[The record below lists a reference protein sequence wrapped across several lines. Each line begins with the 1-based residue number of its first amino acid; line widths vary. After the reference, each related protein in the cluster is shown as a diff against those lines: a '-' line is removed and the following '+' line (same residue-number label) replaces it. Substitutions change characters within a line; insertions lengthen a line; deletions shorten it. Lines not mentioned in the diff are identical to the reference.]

1 MIKANYPTDKF
12 QDIQTPFYY
21 YDLDVLR
28 TTLDEVNLQSKKSDF
43 HVHYAMKANVNESV
57 LAVIKDAGL
66 GADCVSGGEVEAA
79 IKAGIA
85 PSKVVFAGVGKAD
98 WEINLGLDNDIFCF
112 NVESIP
118 ELEVINELAAAKG
131 KVAKVALRINP
142 NVSANTHHYITTGL
156 SENKFGINMSELDK
170 VVDLFP
176 TLANVQLIGIHFH
189 IGSQITDMTSFQG
202 LCVRVNEIQDY
213 FVARNISLQHINV
226 GGGLGINYEHPN
238 HFPIPD
244 FEAYF
249 KIFRDHLVLR
259 PNQTLHF
266 ELGRAVVAQCGSLIS
281 KVLYIKEGTSK
292 KFAILD
298 AGFTDLIRP
307 ALYQAYHLIENLSSD
322 APVEA
327 YDIVGPIC
335 ESSDTFAKEFGL
347 NQTKRGDII
356 AIRSAGAYGEIMASQ
371 YNLRKL
377 PKGYTS
383 DQLK

>member
-57 LAVIKDAGL
+57 LAVIKEAGL

-202 LCVRVNEIQDY
+202 LCVRVNEIQEY

-335 ESSDTFAKEFGL
+335 ESSDTFAKEFNL